1 MNATRRA
8 RRERMNRPEESVR
21 LRVVALGVTQLSV
34 LAIAVAGAVDGPTAV
49 VSLLLVP
56 IGSWVAYRRRYQKNV
71 LLKVLLAGGLVVAL
85 AGFVSRARTATSVDD
100 AR

>member
-34 LAIAVAGAVDGPTAV
+34 LAIAVAGSVDGTTAV
-49 VSLLLVP
+49 V
-56 IGSWVAYRRRYQKNV
+56 
-71 LLKVLLAGGLVVAL
+71 
-85 AGFVSRARTATSVDD
+85 
-100 AR
+100 